1 LLSPVYLLSLAVS
14 LPLAMKLNI
23 FIHYLIG
30 FAGMHVLLTRQF
42 KLTYLPGV
50 FFLSCLF
57 TLAGGLV
64 FHLAVGH
71 ATFLPYF
78 YLPWAVFFLFRA
90 IETGRLRDGV
100 AAAAILAVSIYNGGI
115 HISFM
120 TGIGLAC
127 FACAVALFARD
138 WRPVAMLATVGT
150 LAFLFAAPK
159 LLPVAA
165 FVSDPRMV
173 DSRTFQL

>member
-57 TLAGGLV
+57 TLSGGPV

-78 YLPWAVFFLFRA
+78 YLPWVLFFFLRA
-90 IETGRLRDGV
+90 IESGRLRYAV
-100 AAAAILAVSIYNGGI
+100 AAAAVMALAIYNGGI

-120 TGIGLAC
+120 AGIGLAC
-127 FACAVALFARD
+127 FSFASS
-138 WRPVAMLATVGT
+138 
-150 LAFLFAAPK
+150 
-159 LLPVAA
+159 LL
-165 FVSDPRMV
+165 R
-173 DSRTFQL
+173 